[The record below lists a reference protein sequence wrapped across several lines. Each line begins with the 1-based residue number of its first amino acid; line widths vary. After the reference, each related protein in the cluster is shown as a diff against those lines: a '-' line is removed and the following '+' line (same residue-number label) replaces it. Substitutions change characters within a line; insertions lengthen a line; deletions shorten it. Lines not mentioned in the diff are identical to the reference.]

1 MQMIAIHVDEPNCR
15 KYGQQKEMADHFLFD
30 FEALWQVK
38 IHFVCFLSK
47 ENSIFQENYHG
58 SSLN

>member
-1 MQMIAIHVDEPNCR
+1 MKRIAIHVDEPTCR

-38 IHFVCFLSK
+38 IHYVWFVVK
-47 ENSIFQENYHG
+47 GHYSIFQENHG
-58 SSLN
+58 SSLK